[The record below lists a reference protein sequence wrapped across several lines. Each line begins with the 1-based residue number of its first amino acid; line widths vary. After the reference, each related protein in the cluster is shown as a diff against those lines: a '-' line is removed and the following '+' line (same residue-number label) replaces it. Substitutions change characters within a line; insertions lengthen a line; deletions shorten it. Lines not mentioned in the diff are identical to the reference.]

1 MAKRYGGRF
10 ETSLI
15 KNFKLT
21 PDKMRLKQSEMNN
34 TGIETS
40 APKYVKEYYSPR
52 ALRRVLEYVSI
63 DYVLLGLD
71 IPDWVD
77 EILNEDQ

>member
-1 MAKRYGGRF
+1 MMAGGRF

-21 PDKMRLKQSEMNN
+21 PEKMRLKQSKMKN

-40 APKYVKEYYSPR
+40 APEKVKEYYSPR
-52 ALRRVLEYVSI
+52 ALCRVLEYVSI
-63 DYVLLGLD
+63 DYVLLGLN
-71 IPDWVD
+71 ILDWVD
-77 EILNEDQ
+77 GILNEDQ